1 MKTKPILLTLT
12 VFALF
17 SCGSLRN
24 TTMADCAVAE
34 VLEATT
40 QVASSTS
47 ATFDEGVVINGV
59 RWATR
64 NVDAPGTFAPYPE
77 SSGML
82 FQWNRKK
89 AWNTTDKEV
98 EGWDNSIPEGTKWY
112 AENDPC
118 PEGWRVPTYN
128 ELQSL
133 FDTGRGM
140 GRQWYFIPSTGVRAI
155 RFFDRNKRPII
166 DYSIFLRIVGYR
178 DSRFGTFHT
187 ETILGSGYWSSTR
200 SNAQD
205 AKRLTVHNDDA
216 YVNDSDTRF
225 GFSIRCVAK

>member
-24 TTMADCAVAE
+24 ATMADCAVAE

-77 SSGML
+77 SPGMF

-89 AWNTTDKEV
+89 GWNATDEHV
-98 EGWDNSIPEGTKWY
+98 ENWDNSIPEGTKWY

-118 PEGWRVPTYN
+118 PEGWRVPTGE
-128 ELQSL
+128 ELCL
-133 FDTGRGM
+133 L
-140 GRQWYFIPSTGVRAI
+140 Y
-155 RFFDRNKRPII
+155 
-166 DYSIFLRIVGYR
+166 DYSEWTIKNGVNGRIFGTASNQIFLPATNARRTVNGNLVR
-178 DSRFGTFHT
+178 DDMGIDWGNYWGSTSGTPRV
-187 ETILGSGYWSSTR
+187 SGHSMWFNIGDINPCASADRASG
-200 SNAQD
+200 
-205 AKRLTVHNDDA
+205 L
-216 YVNDSDTRF
+216 
-225 GFSIRCVAK
+225 SIRCVAK